1 MHRSNNCSGTKR
13 AAAAAANAAPDA
25 AAAAAARPR
34 TEQSKKTGYQ
44 SSLQVFFPLDVE
56 TGEVLKRTSPNKN
69 NTEKASFVR
78 IHFCINMG
86 QLGPSNGFELG
97 TLEY

>member
-13 AAAAAANAAPDA
+13 AAVAAASAAPDA

-44 SSLQVFFPLDVE
+44 SSL
-56 TGEVLKRTSPNKN
+56 
-69 NTEKASFVR
+69 
-78 IHFCINMG
+78 
-86 QLGPSNGFELG
+86 
-97 TLEY
+97 